1 MQILNS
7 RLCDQVCEEKDF
19 MDKHFLEFWGNFLIN
34 AAKGQKQLDDM
45 SKWMQ
50 QGFKGFDEFTDMFRK
65 FYGLEHMEKDTS
77 SYMETWKKASENF
90 QKSYKDYLRMMG
102 VVPKDEHLE
111 LVRKYEE
118 LKEKVATHEE
128 TIKHLRMLLE
138 EKRVETQGEFIQK
151 FQSIIENQSEQ
162 FRETMETLGSVFK
175 KDKNKS

>member
-1 MQILNS
+1 
-7 RLCDQVCEEKDF
+7 
-19 MDKHFLEFWGNFLIN
+19 MDKYFLDFWGNFLIN
-34 AAKGQKQLDDM
+34 AAKGQKQLEDM
-45 SKWMQ
+45 SKWMR
-50 QGFKGFDEFTDMFRK
+50 QGFEGFDELTDMFRK
-65 FYGLEHMEKDTS
+65 FYGLEHMEKDTPA
-77 SYMETWKKASENF
+77 YMETWKQASENF
-90 QKSYKDYLRMMG
+90 QKSFKDYLRMMG

-118 LKEKVATHEE
+118 LKKKVAVYEE

-162 FRETMETLGSVFK
+162 FQETMETLGNFFK

>member
-1 MQILNS
+1 
-7 RLCDQVCEEKDF
+7 

-34 AAKGQKQLDDM
+34 AAKGQKQLQDM

-90 QKSYKDYLRMMG
+90 QKSFKDYLDLMG
-102 VVPKDEHLE
+102 VVSKDEHLA
-111 LVRKYEE
+111 LVRKYEK
-118 LKEKVATHEE
+118 LKEKVAAQEE

-138 EKRVETQGEFIQK
+138 EKKFETQGKLVQG
-151 FQSIIENQSEQ
+151 FQEIIEKQSEQ
-162 FRETMETLGSVFK
+162 FQETMHTLGSFFK

>member
-1 MQILNS
+1 
-7 RLCDQVCEEKDF
+7 

-50 QGFKGFDEFTDMFRK
+50 QGFKGFNEFTDMFKK

-90 QKSYKDYLRMMG
+90 QKSYKDYLHMMG
-102 VVPKDEHLE
+102 VVPKDEHLT
-111 LVRKYEE
+111 LVRKYEK
-118 LKEKVATHEE
+118 LKEKIAAQEE
-128 TIKHLRMLLE
+128 TINHLRMLLE
-138 EKRVETQGEFIQK
+138 EKKVETQGKLVQG
-151 FQSIIENQSEQ
+151 FQEIIEKQSEQ
-162 FRETMETLGSVFK
+162 FQETMETLGSFFK